1 MKAGNSRYAGT
12 FRTGSGKQ
20 AIENILQKNM
30 YTIIRKAA
38 TTFALLSVFF
48 HAYGQEAG
56 ATSAEAQFG
65 TLKTQYE
72 KGTLSKSRYL
82 HLADSL
88 LIRFFTGGTYFERR
102 ELEGHLAL
110 FKDIAWSEK
119 EFGMQRINYF
129 EHFMNNALMQSKGGE
144 AIYFSE
150 KVSREITGDPDR
162 KSLVELFTKCM
173 FYIKNKNYVKAATFY
188 KKEADLIRTY
198 PESLKTGEVSAD
210 EALKAMHLLSIIITP
225 YTELNDTTEVQNTVE
240 TAERLS
246 RELRPLVSDDR
257 EKVAMTQ
264 ILLNSMRYFRYIFL
278 KDYPGA
284 KAALLETRKLLD
296 EEKDLAEYVSAAG
309 EYNLLEWWI
318 LYYLETKDNTNAAA
332 YLDRYA
338 AMPPISEDYSSMLN
352 TFRARLK
359 ANEGHY
365 KEAYD
370 IMVTAGKNKDEL
382 YAGMMNEL
390 DDLLYSHTASEMSQI
405 ALQRAEAEKKRQTA
419 WIVIISVLAVGA
431 LLAAYL
437 RMQGEKRKSAEII
450 TLLNQEA
457 NLQIAILEEEK
468 RQASR
473 KEQERIGLELHDGLS
488 ASMAALLYQVGD
500 VADEIP
506 EARGKLIDVQR
517 QMEQVY
523 HAVRSKSHHWHDNS
537 GDGDGVYFQ
546 QQVEKLTQTLP
557 DARYAK
563 EIEIDSEAVSSLDL
577 NQRVEI
583 LRIVQEAVT
592 NILKH
597 ARASVVNIFLYK
609 KGSEIVLHISDNG
622 KGFDPEKV
630 KARSGL
636 GLKSIS
642 DRAARLNGRLEIS
655 SGKEGSSLEVSFAG

>member
-1 MKAGNSRYAGT
+1 
-12 FRTGSGKQ
+12 
-20 AIENILQKNM
+20 M
-30 YTIIRKAA
+30 YTIIWKALK
-38 TTFALLSVFF
+38 TFVLLSVFF
-48 HAYGQEAG
+48 QAYGQERG
-56 ATSAEAQFG
+56 AAPAEEQFG
-65 TLKTQYE
+65 VLKMQYE
-72 KGTLSKSRYL
+72 KGELSKSRYL

-88 LIRFFTGGTYFERR
+88 LISFFTGGTYFERK
-102 ELEGHLAL
+102 ELEGHLSF

-129 EHFMNNALMQSKGGE
+129 EHFMNNALMQRKGGE

-173 FYIKNKNYVKAATFY
+173 FYIKNKNYTKAATFY
-188 KKEADLIRTY
+188 KEEADLIRAY

-225 YTELNDTTEVQNTVE
+225 YTELNDTTEVLNTVE

-246 RELRPLVSDDR
+246 HELKPLISDDR

-264 ILLNSMRYFRYIFL
+264 ILLNSMRYFKCIFL

-284 KAALLETRKLLD
+284 KTELLATRKLLD
-296 EEKDLAEYVSAAG
+296 EEKNLAEYVSVAG

-318 LYYLETKDNTNAAA
+318 SYYLEIKDNTNAAA
-332 YLDRYA
+332 YLERFA
-338 AMPPISEDYSSMLN
+338 ATPPISEDYNSMLN

-370 IMVTAGKNKDEL
+370 IMVTAGKDKDGL

-419 WIVIISVLAVGA
+419 WIVVISVLAAGG
-431 LLAAYL
+431 LIAAYL
-437 RMQGEKRKSAEII
+437 RMRREKRKSAEIVA
-450 TLLNQEA
+450 LLNQEA

-500 VADEIP
+500 IAAEIP
-506 EARGKLIDVQR
+506 EAGRKLTEVR
-517 QMEQVY
+517 KQMEQVY
-523 HAVRSKSHHWHDNS
+523 QAVRNKSHYWHDNS
-537 GDGDGVYFQ
+537 GEGAGGYFQ
-546 QQVEKLTQTLP
+546 LQVEKLTQTLP
-557 DARYAK
+557 DTRYAK
-563 EIEIDSEAVSSLDL
+563 EIEIDSDAVSSLGL

-622 KGFDPEKV
+622 KGFDPQKV
-630 KARSGL
+630 KAGSGL

-642 DRAARLNGRLEIS
+642 ERAARLNGRLEIS
-655 SGKEGSSLEVSFAG
+655 SGKEGSSLEISFTG

>member
-1 MKAGNSRYAGT
+1 
-12 FRTGSGKQ
+12 
-20 AIENILQKNM
+20 M
-30 YTIIRKAA
+30 YTITRKVLI
-38 TTFALLSVFF
+38 TFLLLSVFF
-48 HAYGQEAG
+48 HTYGQETGAAMAG
-56 ATSAEAQFG
+56 AQFG
-65 TLKTQYE
+65 ALKQQYE
-72 KGTLSKSRYL
+72 NGALSKSRYL
-82 HLADSL
+82 HLADSS
-88 LIRFFTGGTYFERR
+88 LIGFFTGGTYFERR
-102 ELEGHLAL
+102 TLEGYLSL
-110 FKDIAWSEK
+110 FKDIAWSEE

-150 KVSREITGDPDR
+150 KVSREITGDPAK
-162 KSLVELFTKCM
+162 KSLVELFTKCI
-173 FYIKNKNYVKAATFY
+173 FYIKNKNYIKAANFY
-188 KKEADLIRTY
+188 KEQADLIRAY
-198 PESLKTGEVSAD
+198 PDSLKTGGVSAD

-225 YTELNDTTEVQNTVE
+225 YVELNDTTEVLNTVE
-240 TAERLS
+240 TAGRLA
-246 RELRPLVSDDR
+246 RELQPLVGDDR
-257 EKVAMTQ
+257 EKAAMTQ
-264 ILLNSMRYFRYIFL
+264 ILLNSMRYARYIFV

-284 KAALLETRKLLD
+284 KAELEATRKLLD
-296 EEKDLAEYVSAAG
+296 EEKNLAEYVSAAS

-318 LYYLETKDNTNAAA
+318 SYYLETKDNANAAV
-332 YLDRYA
+332 YLERYA
-338 AMPPISEDYSSMLN
+338 AAPPISEDYSSTLN

-359 ANEGHY
+359 ANEGSY
-365 KEAYD
+365 REAYD
-370 IMVTAGKNKDEL
+370 IMVTAGKDKDAL

-390 DDLLYSHTASEMSQI
+390 DELLYSHTASEMSQL

-419 WIVIISVLAVGA
+419 WIVIISVLAAGA
-431 LLAAYL
+431 LVAAYL
-437 RMQGEKRKSAEII
+437 RMRREKRKSAEII

-457 NLQIAILEEEK
+457 NLQIAVLEEEK

-473 KEQERIGLELHDGLS
+473 KEQERIGMELHDGLS

-500 VADEIP
+500 VAAEIP
-506 EARGKLIDVQR
+506 EARGKLTEVQR
-517 QMEQVY
+517 QMEEVY
-523 HAVRSKSHHWHDNS
+523 QAVRSKSHYWHDS
-537 GDGDGVYFQ
+537 SGEGDGIYFQ

-563 EIEIDSEAVSSLDL
+563 EIEIDSEAVSSLGL

-609 KGSEIVLHISDNG
+609 KGGEIVLHISDNG

-642 DRAARLNGRLEIS
+642 ERAARLNGRLEIS
-655 SGKEGSSLEVSFAG
+655 SGKEGSSLEVSFAGPVRRSW

>member
-1 MKAGNSRYAGT
+1 ML
-12 FRTGSGKQ
+12 FFFFSG
-20 AIENILQKNM
+20 
-30 YTIIRKAA
+30 
-38 TTFALLSVFF
+38 
-48 HAYGQEAG
+48 YGQETA
-56 ATSAEAQFG
+56 APQVETQFG
-65 TLKTQYE
+65 ALKTQYE
-72 KGTLSKSRYL
+72 KGALSKARYL

-88 LIRFFTGGTYFERR
+88 LISFFTGGTYFERS
-102 ELEGHLAL
+102 ELEGHLSL
-110 FKDIAWSEK
+110 FKDIAWSEE

-150 KVSREITGDPDR
+150 KVSREITGDPHR
-162 KSLVELFTKCM
+162 KSLVELFTKCI
-173 FYIKNKNYVKAATFY
+173 FYIKNKNHAKAATFY
-188 KKEADLIRTY
+188 KEEADLIRAY
-198 PESLKTGEVSAD
+198 PESLKAGKVSAD

-225 YTELNDTTEVQNTVE
+225 YIELNDTTEVLNTVN

-246 RELRPLVSDDR
+246 RELKPLVSDDK
-257 EKVAMTQ
+257 EKVVMTQ
-264 ILLNSMRYFRYIFL
+264 ILLNSMRYSSKIFL
-278 KDYPGA
+278 RDYPGA
-284 KAALLETRKLLD
+284 KAELLATRELLD
-296 EEKDLAEYVSAAG
+296 GEKGLAEYVSVAA

-318 LYYLETKDNTNAAA
+318 SYYLETKDNANAAA
-332 YLDRYA
+332 YLERYA
-338 AMPPISEDYSSMLN
+338 ATPPISEDYSSTLN

-359 ANEGHY
+359 ANEGY
-365 KEAYD
+365 YREAYD
-370 IMVTAGKNKDEL
+370 IMVTAGKDKDEL
-382 YAGMMNEL
+382 YARMMNEL

-405 ALQRAEAEKKRQTA
+405 ALQQAETEKKRQTT

-431 LLAAYL
+431 LAAAYL
-437 RMQGEKRKSAEII
+437 RMQREKRKSAEIVAR
-450 TLLNQEA
+450 LNQEA

-473 KEQERIGLELHDGLS
+473 KEQERIGMELHDGLS

-500 VADEIP
+500 VAAEIP
-506 EARGKLIDVQR
+506 EASRKLIEVQR

-523 HAVRSKSHHWHDNS
+523 QAVRSKSHYWHDSS

-563 EIEIDSEAVSSLDL
+563 EIEIDSEAVRSLGL

-609 KGSEIVLHISDNG
+609 KGGETVLHISDNG

-642 DRAARLNGRLEIS
+642 ERAARLNGRMEIS
-655 SGKEGSSLEVSFAG
+655 SGKEGSSLEISFAG